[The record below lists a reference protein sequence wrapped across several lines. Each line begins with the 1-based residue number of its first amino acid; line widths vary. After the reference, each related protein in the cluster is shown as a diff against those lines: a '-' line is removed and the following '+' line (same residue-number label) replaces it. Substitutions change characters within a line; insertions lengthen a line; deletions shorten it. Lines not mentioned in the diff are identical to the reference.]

1 MGQVPYSPLYRLGS
15 EHLSVLTSEGDVSTL
30 EDLVFAIT
38 EETAPYFFPEILI
51 SPRAASSQ
59 GPNH

>member
-1 MGQVPYSPLYRLGS
+1 MLI
-15 EHLSVLTSEGDVSTL
+15 SEGDVSTL
-30 EDLVFAIT
+30 EDLVFVIT
-38 EETAPYFFPEILI
+38 EETAPYFPEILI

>member
-1 MGQVPYSPLYRLGS
+1 MGQEPYFPLYRLGS

-30 EDLVFAIT
+30 EDPVFVIT

>member
-1 MGQVPYSPLYRLGS
+1 MPYSPLYRLGS
-15 EHLSVLTSEGDVSTL
+15 EHLSVLISAGDVSTL
-30 EDLVFAIT
+30 EGLVFAIM